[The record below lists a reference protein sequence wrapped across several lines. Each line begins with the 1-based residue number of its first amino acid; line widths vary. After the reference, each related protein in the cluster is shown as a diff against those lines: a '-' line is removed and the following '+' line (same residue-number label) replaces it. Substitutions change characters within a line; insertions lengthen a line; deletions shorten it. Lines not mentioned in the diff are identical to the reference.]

1 MSVES
6 TGKAGVAVAFDQI
19 VKAFGPVQVLHG
31 VSFAL
36 EPGRVYGLL
45 GENGAGKS
53 TLMKI
58 LAGYEQPTGGVLH
71 INGQP
76 QQFASSRDA
85 EALGIVL
92 IHQEFNLAEDLSVA
106 QNIFLGHEK
115 KMSPLGRLFKAA
127 VPRGEQGSLGR
138 PGDSLKGWLLD
149 DAAME
154 RDAAAALAAVGL
166 QVDPRTKVRRLI
178 VAEKQLVEIA
188 KAIARRARL
197 LIMDEPT
204 ATLTPGETERLF
216 KLIAQLRA
224 DGVTIVYISHKLDEV
239 EQVTDDVIVMR
250 DGRFVTRSLTAE
262 VTRHQMANLMV
273 GRELADLYPP
283 RDAVVRD
290 VAPAMQVR
298 HFSVPG
304 WAQDASFE
312 VRPGE
317 ILGFAG
323 LVGAGRTELFEGLMG
338 LRPGS
343 GTVEMLGRPVALRNP
358 RDAARHGFTYLSED
372 RKGKGLHV
380 HFGLRQNLTLM
391 ALERYAQP
399 WLKPDA
405 ERAALA
411 EAVKDYGIRT
421 GDLDARASSLS
432 GGNQQKLALAKVLQ
446 PRPKVV
452 VLDEPTRGVDVGAKR
467 DIYFLI
473 QRLAREGLAVI
484 VVSSEL
490 MELIGLC
497 HRVAVM
503 RAGRLVTTLDADHL
517 TEEELIAHATGT
529 AANEQHAHA

>member
-1 MSVES
+1 MKRS
-6 TGKAGVAVAFDQI
+6 VAVEFDQV
-19 VKAFGPVQVLHG
+19 VKAFGPVEVLHG
-31 VSFAL
+31 VSFSL

-58 LAGYEQPTGGVLH
+58 LAGYEPLTGGTLKV
-71 INGQP
+71 NGEP
-76 QQFASSRDA
+76 QRFASSRDA

-92 IHQEFNLAEDLSVA
+92 IHQEFNLAEDLTVA

-115 KMSPLGRLFKAA
+115 KR
-127 VPRGEQGSLGR
+127 
-138 PGDSLKGWLLD
+138 GWLLD
-149 DAAME
+149 DVAMA
-154 RDAAAALAAVGL
+154 RDAASALAEVGL
-166 QVDPRTKVRRLI
+166 DIDPGTKVRRLI

-188 KAIARRARL
+188 KAISRHARL

-239 EQVTDDVIVMR
+239 EQVTDEVIVMR
-250 DGRFVTRSLTAE
+250 DGRFVARSLTSE

-283 RDAVVRD
+283 RDAVVTAT
-290 VAPAMQVR
+290 APAMKVR
-298 HFSVPG
+298 DFIVPG
-304 WAQDASFE
+304 WAQNASFE

-323 LVGAGRTELFEGLMG
+323 LVGAGRTELFEGLLG
-338 LRPGS
+338 LRPAS
-343 GTVEMLGRPVALRNP
+343 GTVEIEGQARSFRNP
-358 RDAARHGFTYLSED
+358 RDAAKHGLTYLSED

-380 HFGLRQNLTLM
+380 NLGLRQNLTLM

-446 PRPKVV
+446 PQPKVV

-473 QRLAREGLAVI
+473 QRLARQGLAVI

-503 RAGRLVTTLDADHL
+503 RAGRIVATLDAEHL
-517 TEEELIAHATGT
+517 TEEDLIAHATGT
-529 AANEQHAHA
+529 AHVHA

>member
-1 MSVES
+1 VNALHAARS
-6 TGKAGVAVAFDQI
+6 VAVEFDTV
-19 VKAFGPVQVLHG
+19 VKSFGPVEVLHG
-31 VSFAL
+31 VSFDLA
-36 EPGRVYGLL
+36 PGRVVGLL

-58 LAGYEQPTGGVLH
+58 LSGYEPLTAGALR

-76 QQFASSRDA
+76 QQFRSSRDA
-85 EALGIVL
+85 EAMGIVL

-106 QNIFLGHEK
+106 DNIFLGHEK
-115 KMSPLGRLFKAA
+115 R
-127 VPRGEQGSLGR
+127 
-138 PGDSLKGWLLD
+138 KGCFLD
-149 DAAME
+149 DRAMQAE
-154 RDAAAALAAVGL
+154 AAAALAQVGL
-166 QVDPRTKVRRLI
+166 QVDPAAKVRRLI

-188 KAIARRARL
+188 KAMARQARL

-239 EQVTDDVIVMR
+239 ERVTDEVVVMR
-250 DGRFVTRSLTAE
+250 DGRFVARAHTAE
-262 VTRHQMANLMV
+262 LSRHQMANLMV
-273 GRELADLYPP
+273 GREIADLYPP
-283 RDAVVRD
+283 RDPVPADRAPALQVRD
-290 VAPAMQVR
+290 
-298 HFSVPG
+298 FSVPG
-304 WAQDASFE
+304 WAQQASFE

-323 LVGAGRTELFEGLMG
+323 LVGAGRTELFEGLLG

-343 GTVEMLGRPVALRNP
+343 GEVELAGQPVPLRSP
-358 RDAARHGFTYLSED
+358 RDAARHGLTYLSED

-380 HFGLRQNLTLM
+380 AFGLRENLTLM
-391 ALERYAQP
+391 ALDQYAQP
-399 WLKPDA
+399 WLRPQA
-405 ERAALA
+405 ERAALDA
-411 EAVKDYGIRT
+411 AVKDYGIRT
-421 GDLDARASSLS
+421 GSLDVKASSLS

-446 PRPKVV
+446 PKPKVV

-503 RAGRLVTTLDADHL
+503 RAGRIVATLDADHL

-529 AANEQHAHA
+529 ADTTAAHA